1 MSNLKIHRSSFIIHR
16 SPFITSPKTQC
27 GAPIKSP
34 HCIRSRTVLYS
45 LTHRIVLAHAPH
57 CLCQCNVLRLEGT
70 LIVMRVCKLIFYTPS
85 LSNYSKYGS
94 FPFNRSLMNTGEFPT
109 SLKCFLP
116 IYKSTV
122 INAFGLS
129 HVALITA
136 K

>member
-1 MSNLKIHRSSFIIHR
+1 MTFVCSKLKTHNSKLTAHYFSKKPMRC
-16 SPFITSPKTQC
+16 PDKVT
-27 GAPIKSP
+27 A
-34 HCIRSRTVLYS
+34 LYP
-45 LTHRIVLAHAPH
+45 LTHRIASAHAPH
-57 CLCQCNVLRLEGT
+57 CVFEGT

-85 LSNYSKYGS
+85 LSNYSKYGP